1 MALYW
6 AMRFLARATVLAV
19 AMASIAR
26 PASAQTTT
34 LTGAA
39 VLVERHGQIW
49 NQPAGSRPRVGV
61 ITNRSAVMPDG
72 TPDIDALAR
81 LPDLD
86 VVEILSPEHGF
97 RVDSQSKVGD
107 STDSI
112 TGLPVYSLYGKTLAP
127 TPEMLAHVDALV
139 FDIQDV
145 GVRFYT
151 YISTMYLAM
160 EAAARAHKKFVV
172 LDRPDPIGGTILEGP
187 MLRNR
192 FRSFTGIFPLPVRH
206 GMTVGELARLFNTRI
221 GCDLTVVPMI
231 GWQRD
236 MWWDQTGLPWV
247 DPSPAMVCLTAAEL
261 YPGMCFFEATNVD
274 PRLGPK
280 PFEQFGAPWIDGDR
294 LARQL
299 DRFHLPGVR
308 FEGVPV
314 TPGES
319 RSWDDWHVATRSQPA
334 IPARDEGSRS
344 ARKAVVSDAMAGGSR
359 VPAHQAV
366 RVIVTDRD
374 AIRPVRVAM
383 CALSLIHKDYGTLLA
398 IDPRGFDRLAG
409 TSTVLSDLLSG
420 KDPLAIASS
429 WQSQDRSFA
438 RRRQPFLLYP

>member
-1 MALYW
+1 
-6 AMRFLARATVLAV
+6 MRFLAHAVVLAV
-19 AMASIAR
+19 ALASTAR
-26 PASAQTTT
+26 PASAQTAT

-39 VLVERHGQIW
+39 VLAERHGQIW
-49 NQPAGSRPRVGV
+49 NQAAGSRPRVGI

-72 TPDIDALAR
+72 TPDVDALAR

-97 RVDSQSKVGD
+97 RVNSQAKVGD
-107 STDSI
+107 STDPI

-127 TPEMLAHVDALV
+127 TPAMLAHVDALV

-160 EAAARAHKKFVV
+160 EAAARSHKKFVV

-280 PFEQFGAPWIDGDR
+280 PFEQFGAPWLDGDR
-294 LARQL
+294 LAQQL
-299 DRFHLPGVR
+299 DRLHLPGVR
-308 FEGVPV
+308 FEGVAV
-314 TPGES
+314 TPGEARS
-319 RSWDDWHVATRSQPA
+319 RDDWRLAARSQEAA
-334 IPARDEGSRS
+334 I
-344 ARKAVVSDAMAGGSR
+344 
-359 VPAHQAV
+359 VPVHQAV
-366 RVIVTDRD
+366 RVIVSDRD
-374 AIRPVRVAM
+374 ILRPVRVAM
-383 CALSLIHKDYGTLLA
+383 CALSLIHKDYGALLA

-409 TSTVLSDLLSG
+409 TSSVLSDLLSG
-420 KDPLAIASS
+420 KDPLAIAAA
-429 WQSQDRSFA
+429 WGAQDRSFA
-438 RRRQPFLLYP
+438 RERQPFLLYP

>member
-1 MALYW
+1 
-6 AMRFLARATVLAV
+6 MRFLARAAVLAAALATV
-19 AMASIAR
+19 AR
-26 PASAQTTT
+26 PTWAQTTT

-39 VLVERHGQIW
+39 VLAERHGQLW
-49 NQPAGSRPRVGV
+49 NQPGGSRPRVGI

-72 TPDIDALAR
+72 TPDVDALAR

-97 RVDSQSKVGD
+97 RVDSQTGVGD
-107 STDSI
+107 STDPV

-127 TPEMLAHVDALV
+127 TPEMLANVVALV

-160 EAAARAHKKFVV
+160 EAAARAHKRFVV
-172 LDRPDPIGGTILEGP
+172 LDRPNPIGGTILEGP

-221 GCDLTVVPMI
+221 GCDLTVVPMV

-280 PFEQFGAPWIDGDR
+280 PFEQFGAPWLDGDR

-299 DRFHLPGVR
+299 DRLHLPGVR
-308 FEGVPV
+308 FEGVAV
-314 TPGES
+314 TANES
-319 RSWDDWHVATRSQPA
+319 RSWDDWHLAARTREAGS
-334 IPARDEGSRS
+334 ARAASGSRLTRQ
-344 ARKAVVSDAMAGGSR
+344 AILSDASAAGSP

-374 AIRPVRVAM
+374 AIRPVRLAL
-383 CALSLIHKDYGTLLA
+383 CALSLIHKDYGALLA

-409 TSTVLSDLLSG
+409 TSSVLSDLMSG
-420 KDPLAIASS
+420 MDPLAIAAG
-429 WQSQDRSFA
+429 WGSQDASFA
-438 RRRQPFLLYP
+438 RERQPFLLYP